1 MVLDDSVR
9 IPRVPTYSGYH
20 QASGSFRLQGFHFL
34 WLTFPNHSAINFRSF
49 SWSFYPAPQDGLACS
64 LFARR
69 YLGNHSYFLF
79 LQLLRCFNSLG
90 FLLLMLQQCY
100 RITGNGFPHS
110 DTPGSLSVFDSPRL
124 FADFCVLLRLQVPR
138 HPPYALSN
146 LIFFPYSLELFS
158 LYLSF
163 SNVFRFSDL
172 LSYYLFLT
180 IQKDIFLYLLFGFQ
194 RTISRV
200 FLWEPNRINSR
211 RVFLSPQKGGDPSPR
226 SRRDTLLRLNPNH
239 QPCLRR
245 LPPCGQATGFGHCQ
259 LSWFDGRCVQ
269 DPRTYSPQRADL
281 RLLAIPTSQSRVAD
295 SNPN

>member
-34 WLTFPNHSAINFRSF
+34 WLTFPNHSAINFRSL
-49 SWSFYPAPQDGLACS
+49 SWSFYPAPQEGLACS

-100 RITGNGFPHS
+100 RITGNGFPNS

-146 LIFFPYSLELFS
+146 LIFFPYSLELF
-158 LYLSF
+158 F
-163 SNVFRFSDL
+163 
-172 LSYYLFLT
+172 LFTL
-180 IQKDIFLYLLFGFQ
+180 
-194 RTISRV
+194 V
-200 FLWEPNRINSR
+200 FLMFF
-211 RVFLSPQKGGDPSPR
+211 VFQI
-226 SRRDTLLRLNPNH
+226 
-239 QPCLRR
+239 
-245 LPPCGQATGFGHCQ
+245 
-259 LSWFDGRCVQ
+259 
-269 DPRTYSPQRADL
+269 YSVT
-281 RLLAIPTSQSRVAD
+281 IFS
-295 SNPN
+295 